1 MYNERTGR
9 NFVEDFSTTSI
20 NTEDSESS
28 KESDYKTDQSS
39 ENMSESDTDS
49 DSELPEIQIEPV
61 SVSEDDD

>member
-28 KESDYKTDQSS
+28 RESDYKSDESS
-39 ENMSESDTDS
+39 DNMTESDSDT
-49 DSELPEIQIEPV
+49 DSELPEIEIEPV
-61 SVSEDDD
+61 SVSEDED